1 MNRATIAMSGVI
13 PFTKLLLEHP
23 EIRKGGAAV
32 QENREAAADA
42 AVAAASGGGG
52 LNMGGLNVRLEAV
65 RREKEDR
72 RRHGMEI
79 EDDGIA
85 PGALG
90 ADAAATLA
98 GMDAVKAKGGAIFGA
113 AMLAGDTAG
122 IEFSGDYIRG
132 RAQELARQHRGKDA
146 KAASDAALRVLAQC
160 TEAGRD
166 GRGGEAR
173 GGRGGRGRVPWKE
186 VAAELQT
193 AHDSTTAALHARI
206 RELESSQGLAP
217 SLPAHLLPPPLVIA
231 GLPSPPRTQAT
242 RGRGKGRQ
250 AATRAASAELRAA
263 Y

>member
-1 MNRATIAMSGVI
+1 MLIGKHSTSAEIHSLKVVSPSHCDVPMNRATIAISGVI

-52 LNMGGLNVRLEAV
+52 LNMGGLNVKLEAV

-193 AHDSTTAALHARI
+193 ATARQQLYTP
-206 RELESSQGLAP
+206 ESASW
-217 SLPAHLLPPPLVIA
+217 
-231 GLPSPPRTQAT
+231 SPVRAWRLRCLRTSC
-242 RGRGKGRQ
+242 RHRL
-250 AATRAASAELRAA
+250 S
-263 Y
+263 

>member
-1 MNRATIAMSGVI
+1 MNRATIAISGVI

-32 QENREAAADA
+32 QENREAATDA

-52 LNMGGLNVRLEAV
+52 LNMGGLNVKLEAV

-113 AMLAGDTAG
+113 AMRAGDTAG

-132 RAQELARQHRGKDA
+132 RAQELARQHREKDA

-206 RELESSQGLAP
+206 RELESSQGLVP
-217 SLPAHLLPPPLVIA
+217 SLRAHLLPPPLVIA
-231 GLPSPPRTQAT
+231 GLPSPSRTQAT
-242 RGRGKGRQ
+242 RGRGKGRRQ
-250 AATRAASAELRAA
+250 PPATRA

>member
-1 MNRATIAMSGVI
+1 
-13 PFTKLLLEHP
+13 
-23 EIRKGGAAV
+23 
-32 QENREAAADA
+32 
-42 AVAAASGGGG
+42 
-52 LNMGGLNVRLEAV
+52 MGDLNVKLEAV
-65 RREKEDR
+65 RELAKLRRVKEDR

-122 IEFSGDYIRG
+122 IEFSGDYILDAPRNS
-132 RAQELARQHRGKDA
+132 LANTGKEMQKPRRMPLFGSSHNAPKPAGMDGEVR
-146 KAASDAALRVLAQC
+146 RV
-160 TEAGRD
+160 
-166 GRGGEAR
+166 GGVAEE
-173 GGRGGRGRVPWKE
+173 GVLWKE

-193 AHDSTTAALHARI
+193 STTAALHARI

-242 RGRGKGRQ
+242 RGRGKGRRQ
-250 AATRAASAELRAA
+250 PPGPP
-263 Y
+263 

>member
-1 MNRATIAMSGVI
+1 MNRATIAISGVI

-52 LNMGGLNVRLEAV
+52 LNMGGLNVKLEAV

-98 GMDAVKAKGGAIFGA
+98 G
-113 AMLAGDTAG
+113 DTAG
-122 IEFSGDYIRG
+122 IRE
-132 RAQELARQHRGKDA
+132 KDA

-173 GGRGGRGRVPWKE
+173 RGRGGRGRVPWKE

-193 AHDSTTAALHARI
+193 ATARQQLYTP
-206 RELESSQGLAP
+206 ESASW
-217 SLPAHLLPPPLVIA
+217 
-231 GLPSPPRTQAT
+231 SPVRAWRLRCLRTSC
-242 RGRGKGRQ
+242 RYRL
-250 AATRAASAELRAA
+250 S
-263 Y
+263 